1 MDFILGPWC
10 TPTIKLILKLKCR
23 ILKWFI
29 IYNPEEQTTE
39 GFNLINIV
47 NNRLNA
53 FKQIFTMLYCA
64 LNIVYTVYTIR
75 FSPDTINKWKRGM

>member
-1 MDFILGPWC
+1 M
-10 TPTIKLILKLKCR
+10 
-23 ILKWFI
+23 KWFI

-53 FKQIFTMLYCA
+53 FKQIFTMLNCKYFKAQA
-64 LNIVYTVYTIR
+64 LTRTHQDVDVLVVLDFQIPCIR
-75 FSPDTINKWKRGM
+75 YESPALYLRGPITKALDEN